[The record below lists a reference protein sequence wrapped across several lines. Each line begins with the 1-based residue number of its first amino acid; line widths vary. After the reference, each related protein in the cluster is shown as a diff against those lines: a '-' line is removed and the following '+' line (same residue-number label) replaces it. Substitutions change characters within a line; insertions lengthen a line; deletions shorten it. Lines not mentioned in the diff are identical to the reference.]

1 MSAVRRRG
9 RSPQSPPVLRTVYEG
24 ACGSGRQ
31 RVTESG
37 TRPKPFGASIF
48 DNWMKRRT
56 ALHDTGR
63 ESINLT
69 QSARS
74 PQSVRNRPSR
84 TWRTSRETRTNQ
96 NQERK
101 NKDLKPKSETKEK
114 ACGLTLT
121 ERQIEDFTRLAQ
133 LQKDGAA
140 NIKDRRLIT
149 DAYRAFAAENEE
161 ALSAEGGVR
170 AGRLKVWIEVT
181 RAIHAAIVE

>member
-1 MSAVRRRG
+1 MVTEPIFQPSELNQKQTR
-9 RSPQSPPVLRTVYEG
+9 LRTLRYG
-24 ACGSGRQ
+24 AVNQKPRKEKQTTKTRQ
-31 RVTESG
+31 
-37 TRPKPFGASIF
+37 
-48 DNWMKRRT
+48 
-56 ALHDTGR
+56 
-63 ESINLT
+63 
-69 QSARS
+69 
-74 PQSVRNRPSR
+74 
-84 TWRTSRETRTNQ
+84 ET
-96 NQERK
+96 K
-101 NKDLKPKSETKEK
+101 AKSE
-114 ACGLTLT
+114 GLELT